1 MRHNARRIATVL
13 AALTLT
19 VVALAAPAQA
29 ATGNGKTPAP
39 ATPSPAAA
47 AGVASPQALGDCPS
61 HYACLW
67 VLTNFTG
74 TRWQGENANS
84 TLPASIDNNSWSS
97 YNNGVNCT
105 VHFWTGPG
113 YTGVA
118 FNEIIGSRRADLR
131 QNNRPDGGTW
141 ADVISSVNWC

>member
-1 MRHNARRIATVL
+1 MRNNARRVATVL
-13 AALTLT
+13 ASLALT

-29 ATGNGKTPAP
+29 STGSGKTPVP
-39 ATPSPAAA
+39 ASAA
-47 AGVASPQALGDCPS
+47 SSRALGDCPS

-67 VLTNFTG
+67 TLNNWTG
-74 TRWQGENANS
+74 TRWQGQNSNS

-118 FNEIIGSRRADLR
+118 FNEGIGSRRADLR
-131 QNNRPDGGTW
+131 LNNRPDGGTW
-141 ADVISSVNWC
+141 ADVISSVSWC